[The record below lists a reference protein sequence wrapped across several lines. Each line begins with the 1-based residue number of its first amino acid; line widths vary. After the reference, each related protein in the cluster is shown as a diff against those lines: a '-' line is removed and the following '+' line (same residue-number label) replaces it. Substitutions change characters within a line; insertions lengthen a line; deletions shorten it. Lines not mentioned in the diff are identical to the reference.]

1 MWAGKMKV
9 LFDTNVFITLET
21 PGVVLQE
28 TFSDMVRIARELH
41 YDIFYHPAQIEDL
54 MRDKDDVR
62 RAAQL
67 SRIKQY
73 SALESP
79 PFVLDEDLK
88 VLGWRQNNDHDKVDN
103 LLLFALKRG
112 AVSFLVTEDR
122 DIHKKAHSSDL
133 SDRVFFVEDF
143 LAYLRNAKGSD
154 CTPTIEYNQVEC
166 RYLYEIDVGN
176 IFFDSLRRGYDR
188 FNEWYRKCS
197 EQDRQAWVIQSGNT
211 IRALCVF
218 KKECDERVT
227 SSGEILYGKL
237 LKLCTF
243 KVADLGKKYGERLLF
258 VAFNCAMESNLDYVY
273 MQVREEG
280 HGYLVSLLM
289 DFGFKKLGKYNNDFT
304 YVKDMRVGDRSGW
317 DNRNDS
323 VKYAIEHYPHVI
335 DEGVKK
341 YIVPIRPIYH
351 DLLFPDKRIY
361 CDLFQNDLSSEANA
375 IKKAYLCQSPMKNLL
390 PGDLL
395 FFYRTSDAKSVYC
408 VGVVEGVRRFSDA
421 NELISFVSKRTVY
434 THEDMRAFISKG
446 EVLAILFRLIRYL
459 KIPVRRKMLTEEGV
473 GGQIQ
478 TIRAMP
484 EHVYQQLFKKEVGV

>member
-1 MWAGKMKV
+1 MKV
-9 LFDTNVFITLET
+9 LFDTNIFIMLET
-21 PGVVLQE
+21 PGVVLPE
-28 TFSDMVRIARELH
+28 TFSDMVRITRELH
-41 YDIFYHPAQIEDL
+41 YDICYHPAQIEDL
-54 MRDKDDVR
+54 MRDKNDIR
-62 RAAQL
+62 RSAQL
-67 SRIKQY
+67 SRIRLY
-73 SALESP
+73 SALDNP
-79 PFVLDEDLK
+79 PIVMDEDLRALDWK
-88 VLGWRQNNDHDKVDN
+88 QNNEHDRVDN
-103 LLLFALKRG
+103 LLLFSLKRG

-122 DIHKKAHSSDL
+122 GIHKKAISAGL

-143 LAYLRNAKGSD
+143 VAYLRNAKGSVINSTLVTYD
-154 CTPTIEYNQVEC
+154 QVKC
-166 RYLYEIDVGN
+166 KYLYEVDVEN
-176 IFFDSLRRGYDR
+176 VFFDSLRQGYDG
-188 FNEWYRKCS
+188 FNSWYRKCS
-197 EQDRQAWVIQSGNT
+197 EQGRQAWIIQSGDV
-211 IRALCVF
+211 ISALCIF
-218 KKECDERVT
+218 KEEYDERVT
-227 SSGEILYGKL
+227 SSNEILRGKI

-258 VAFNCAMESNLDYVY
+258 VAFNQAMENSFDYVY

-280 HGYLVSLLM
+280 QGYLVSLLM

-304 YVKDMRVGDRSGW
+304 YVKDMRVGDRSVW

-361 CDLFQNDLSSEANA
+361 RDLFQNELSSEANA

-434 THEDMRAFISKG
+434 THEDMRTFISKG

-484 EHVYQQLFKKEVGV
+484 EHVYQQLFKKEVGI